1 MRISNSFSEGE
12 VQVLDFII
20 STLLRGGSPAM
31 ATRNKDFA
39 SLCRKVVAMRHK
51 VAEKKRKEIL
61 KARPQQAETVPAEA
75 IEAEAVRPE
84 PEAPAESSVGVI
96 EAASAEEAGDLEQT
110 G

>member
-12 VQVLDFII
+12 IQVLDFIL

-39 SLCRKVVAMRHK
+39 SLCRKVVSMKTRVEAQK
-51 VAEKKRKEIL
+51 QKRVLEPKSGER
-61 KARPQQAETVPAEA
+61 AAPTV
-75 IEAEAVRPE
+75 
-84 PEAPAESSVGVI
+84 SSVGQI
-96 EAASAEEAGDLEQT
+96 DAAEDLDESLEDV

>member
-12 VQVLDFII
+12 IQVMDFIL
-20 STLLRGGSPAM
+20 STLLRGGSPQM

-51 VAEKKRKEIL
+51 VEEKKRSP
-61 KARPQQAETVPAEA
+61 AAAET
-75 IEAEAVRPE
+75 
-84 PEAPAESSVGVI
+84 SSVGVI
-96 EAASAEEAGDLEQT
+96 ETPSPALEPADEAPVGQL

>member
-12 VQVLDFII
+12 IQMLDFIL

-39 SLCRKVVAMRHK
+39 ALCRKVVAMKAK
-51 VAEKKRKEIL
+51 VAEKKRKDL
-61 KARPQQAETVPAEA
+61 LDARP
-75 IEAEAVRPE
+75 
-84 PEAPAESSVGVI
+84 APAESSVGTV
-96 EAASAEEAGDLEQT
+96 EAADSGEEPVGNV